1 MKITL
6 RDIFRLLRPKQWIK
20 NLFVLAVVIF
30 SGTLFQPTIFMR
42 TIAATLLF
50 CLMSSAV
57 YLFNDIADVEQDR
70 QHPIKRHRPLAS
82 KRVPISLAWILFIVF
97 AILTLTGSWLFNW
110 KLVLILGCYLVINV
124 TYSLFL
130 KQVPIL
136 DAFCISSGF
145 ILRVLAGGVA
155 SGVFISHWL
164 LLCTITLSLFFAF
177 GKRREE
183 VASLGENSFNQRPS
197 LEGYSLEFLDH
208 AVSIMATL
216 TIISYVLYVADPETS
231 EFFGTRAVLLTA
243 IFVLYGMFHYLSLV
257 QTHQKGGNPSTLL
270 LSDRHL
276 QLSCFGWGLTWAI
289 IIFLKFVVVE
299 TGGTIS
305 G

>member
-1 MKITL
+1 MQIALKDT
-6 RDIFRLLRPKQWIK
+6 FRLLRPKQWVK

-30 SGTLFQPTIFMR
+30 SGTLFQPAIFIR
-42 TIAATLLF
+42 TVAATLLF
-50 CLMSSAV
+50 CLISSAV
-57 YLFNDIADVEQDR
+57 YLINDILDVEKDR
-70 QHPIKRHRPLAS
+70 LHPTKRHRPLAS
-82 KRVPISLAWILFIVF
+82 KQVSISLAWVLFIV
-97 AILTLTGSWLFNW
+97 LTIIALTGSWLFSW
-110 KLVLILGCYLVINV
+110 KLALILGCYLAINI
-124 TYSLFL
+124 TYSLSL

-145 ILRVLAGGVA
+145 VLRVLAGGVA

-164 LLCTITLSLFFAF
+164 LLCTMTLSLFFAF

-183 VASLGENSFNQRPS
+183 FANLEGNSFNQRPP

-231 EFFGTRAVLLTA
+231 EFFGTRAVLLIA
-243 IFVLYGMFHYLSLV
+243 VFVLYGMFHYLSLI
-257 QTHQKGGNPSTLL
+257 QTHRKGGNPSTLL

-276 QLSCFGWGLTWAI
+276 QLSCFGWGLTWAV
-289 IIFLKFVVVE
+289 IIFIKFVFVE
-299 TGGTIS
+299 NEGI
-305 G
+305 